1 MNAENLY
8 EYAVIR
14 YVPRIERGEFV
25 NIGLIM
31 MCKRRRWIKSRL
43 LLPERRLEAMGAVH
57 TSDAIVRQAHLFVAL
72 CDPVESRGH
81 AFGDWPVEE
90 RFRWLTAVKSSC
102 LTTSRPHAGLTDD
115 LEATFDRL
123 FSTLVE

>member
-1 MNAENLY
+1 MNDGNLY

-14 YVPRIERGEFV
+14 YVPSIEREEFV

-43 LLPERRLEAMGAVH
+43 SIDVRRLSAMGAVH
-57 TSDAIVRQAHLFVAL
+57 SCEDIERQAGGFTAL
-72 CDPVESRGH
+72 CDTESARSH
-81 AFGDWPVEE
+81 PFGEWPVEE

-102 LTTSRPHAGLTDD
+102 LATSRPHAGMTDD
-115 LEATFDRL
+115 LDATFDRL
-123 FSTLVE
+123 FAKLVK